1 MSSTEKHIAFLCSQI
16 RQVMKKYILILNA
29 IELLKQLVNG
39 KRVKGVLYIDTD
51 TGKLTFKAYN
61 LNSQKRQKDRL
72 ICPLATGWLKESRQ
86 RIKFFSSV
94 KKEIG
99 VAEINNVMERDL
111 DKAMSELLM
120 AKLDELL

>member
-1 MSSTEKHIAFLCSQI
+1 MSSTEKHIAFLCLQI

-99 VAEINNVMERDL
+99 VAEINNVMVRDL
-111 DKAMSELLM
+111 DKAMSALFMEQ
-120 AKLDELL
+120 LDELL

>member
-1 MSSTEKHIAFLCSQI
+1 
-16 RQVMKKYILILNA
+16 MKKYILILNA

-99 VAEINNVMERDL
+99 VAEINNVMVRDL

-120 AKLDELL
+120 EQLDELL